1 MVNDSEE
8 ILSAFSK
15 LYFFDELV
23 HDNLKFTPFGNTE
36 KEVADILLNLGDII
50 IAIQL
55 KWRNDKNITDDETKE
70 IKWLGKQC
78 KDAKKQVKESIGFI
92 QDGELPAFENGR
104 KQRIE
109 LNAEAQIVPLVI
121 FMNKE
126 IKQYE
131 HIIWKHSNSGMNV
144 NCMSY
149 EDFQKM
155 CEVLVTPI
163 EIVEYLEWRLKFY
176 ENNGSVDFMISEMED
191 GSVTFTRPKR
201 NEALVFQFL
210 AEVYGIQ
217 KAQILEKDTQMFRDF
232 LHRLPEHT
240 IIRSEENSDFEM
252 ISFFAHFNRVEIQP
266 FLERLD
272 LSVQRAH
279 AGEYKLAG
287 SLRNVLRKY
296 VIFFV
301 SSQYG
306 TGFPMEYLL
315 DCVPNKSEVDILL
328 QIIVYWE
335 NDAEYRVDFHYYDF
349 RRTN

>member
-252 ISFFAHFNRVEIQP
+252 ISFFAHFNRLEIQP
-266 FLERLD
+266 FLERMD
-272 LSVQRAH
+272 LSVQKAH
-279 AGEYKLAG
+279 AGEYKLVG

-306 TGFPMEYLL
+306 NGFPMEYLL
-315 DCVPNKSEVDILL
+315 DCVPNKSEVDTLL